1 MYGYHEA
8 LMPPVTFGQEKYDT
22 DKYICASPSVFC
34 CTCMHML
41 QVKIKSLKYMVIVAM
56 EWKDHLVRSDEFD
69 NPSGHQNPNS
79 MPVESY
85 TIKADPV
92 KVGAFILS
100 KGKLQYHM

>member
-1 MYGYHEA
+1 
-8 LMPPVTFGQEKYDT
+8 
-22 DKYICASPSVFC
+22 
-34 CTCMHML
+34 
-41 QVKIKSLKYMVIVAM
+41 M
-56 EWKDHLVRSDEFD
+56 EWKDHIIRSDEFD

-100 KGKLQYHM
+100 KGKVQYISLCE

>member
-1 MYGYHEA
+1 MT
-8 LMPPVTFGQEKYDT
+8 L
-22 DKYICASPSVFC
+22 INISVLVLLFFAVHVY
-34 CTCMHML
+34 MHML

>member
-1 MYGYHEA
+1 
-8 LMPPVTFGQEKYDT
+8 
-22 DKYICASPSVFC
+22 
-34 CTCMHML
+34 
-41 QVKIKSLKYMVIVAM
+41 MVIVAM

-100 KGKLQYHM
+100 KGITVSYVNKSCFLLMKKPNRINLEI

>member
-1 MYGYHEA
+1 MT
-8 LMPPVTFGQEKYDT
+8 L
-22 DKYICASPSVFC
+22 INISVLVLLFFAVHVC
-34 CTCMHML
+34 IML